1 VITFRVGLHDVQV
14 WMKEGRWYVSVDGT
28 ELSIWYKVQADAW
41 TAGVIE
47 ADRLDRPAEA
57 ASAPG
62 GVTSGAPAAASPPP
76 APAGRRPRP
85 SR

>member
-47 ADRLDRPAEA
+47 ADRLDRPAA
-57 ASAPG
+57 AAPAPG
-62 GVTSGAPAAASPPP
+62 SVAPGSPAAPSPPP

>member
-1 VITFRVGLHDVQV
+1 MITFRVGAHDVGV

-47 ADRLDRPAEA
+47 ADRLDRI
-57 ASAPG
+57 G
-62 GVTSGAPAAASPPP
+62 K
-76 APAGRRPRP
+76 
-85 SR
+85 